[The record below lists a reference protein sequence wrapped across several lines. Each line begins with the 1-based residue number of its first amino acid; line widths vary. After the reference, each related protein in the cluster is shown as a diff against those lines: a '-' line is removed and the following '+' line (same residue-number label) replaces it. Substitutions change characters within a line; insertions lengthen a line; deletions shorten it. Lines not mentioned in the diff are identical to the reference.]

1 VPLIPKLQSFL
12 IADSVFQQKSGKWCI
27 IGIFDRIFV
36 KQFPALHHSL
46 GLFIVV
52 SDAQGDY
59 SVKVEFRNAA
69 DQILAL
75 FEGIQLSIQDR
86 LANVGF
92 GVQTHNLVIPSPGK
106 YYFKLYLNNEV
117 LDDRPVEAVQM
128 EPVQ

>member
-1 VPLIPKLQSFL
+1 VPLTPKLQSLL
-12 IADSVFQQKSGKWCI
+12 IADTVFQQKSGKWCV
-27 IGIFDRIFV
+27 IGIFDRILV

-52 SDAQGDY
+52 SDAQGEY
-59 SVKVEFRNAA
+59 NVKVEFRNSS

-75 FEGIQLSIQDR
+75 FEGIKLNIQDR

-106 YYFKLYLNNEV
+106 YYFKLYLNDEF
-117 LDDRPVEAVQM
+117 LDDRLVEAVKM
-128 EPVQ
+128 EPAP